1 MKITVTKTQ
10 ASKLDTIDF
19 DNIPLGRAF
28 TDHMF
33 ICDYADGQW
42 QNPRVEPLAM
52 IPTHPAAMALHY
64 GQAIFEGMKATV
76 IKDNAPAGRLGGFA
90 KSSQRDSRPE
100 GEQSGKA
107 NPGTPLLFRPAEN
120 AKRLNQSAR
129 RMGMPD
135 FPEDLFVDGLKALVA
150 VEKGW
155 IPPAEGSAL
164 YLRPFMYADEPFIGM
179 RAASSFK
186 FIIIA
191 SPAGPFFSKPIKLWA
206 EKEYIRA
213 ASGGTGEAK
222 AAGNYAAAI
231 RPTEIAKSKGFDQ
244 VLWLDANEHK
254 YIQEV
259 GTMNIFFKIDG
270 HFITPELDGSVLH
283 GITRKSV
290 IDLLRHKGF
299 EVTERTI
306 TLQEIADASQN
317 GTLEEA
323 FGTGTAVGIAY
334 IQEIGWGE
342 QTITVSQEHPV
353 GNDINNTLNTI
364 KTGIDDTFNWM
375 VPAITKELV

>member
-1 MKITVTKTQ
+1 MNISIRRTEH
-10 ASKLDTIDF
+10 SRLEHIDF
-19 DNIPLGRAF
+19 ENIPLGRTF

-33 ICDYADGQW
+33 ICDYSDGKW
-42 QNPRVEPLAM
+42 QNPRVEPLEL

-64 GQAIFEGMKATV
+64 GQAIFEGMKST
-76 IKDNAPAGRLGGFA
+76 L
-90 KSSQRDSRPE
+90 SRKRE
-100 GEQSGKA
+100 
-107 NPGTPLLFRPAEN
+107 PLLFRPYDN
-120 AKRLNQSAR
+120 ASRLNASAE
-129 RMGMPD
+129 RMGMPA
-135 FPEDLFVDGLKALVA
+135 FPEQLFVDGLKALVD
-150 VEKGW
+150 VERGW
-155 IPPAEGSAL
+155 IPPVDGSAL

-206 EKEYIRA
+206 ERNYIRA
-213 ASGGTGEAK
+213 AAGGTGEAK

-231 RPTEIAKSKGFDQ
+231 RPTEIAKAKGYDQ

-259 GTMNIFFKIDG
+259 GTMNIFFKVSG
-270 HFITPELDGSVLH
+270 KFITPPLDGSVLH

-290 IDLLRHKGF
+290 IDLLKHKGF
-299 EVTERTI
+299 EVTERAITI
-306 TLQEIADASQN
+306 DEIQEAAID

-334 IQEIGWGE
+334 IQEIGLGE
-342 QTITVSQEHPV
+342 EILKVSETHPV
-353 GNDINNTLNTI
+353 GWDINDTLNGI
-364 KTGIDDTFNWM
+364 KTGMVDDTFGWM
-375 VPAITKELV
+375 VPVGSEALV